1 MVHVTASMV
10 HVTNLT
16 PGGDNPSRV
25 YGSKHGSVDDSRM
38 VRVTNLTPPG
48 SECNP
53 TRGFDVKL
61 FGAPWCEKCKEQKQM
76 LYRMVG
82 LVHWLNPAHL

>member
-1 MVHVTASMV
+1 
-10 HVTNLT
+10 
-16 PGGDNPSRV
+16 
-25 YGSKHGSVDDSRM
+25 M